1 MEPERGLARRQVG
14 HFEIPPPHAPPP
26 ARADGFH
33 ARLLGRESSGKTF
46 VTVSLPLD
54 VRDLGRRVNPLDE
67 APAMALDGRPN
78 PPTAGGI
85 KPRWK
90 TPRPWRSM
98 AARIRGTSARS
109 TPVPTIIST
118 PHPIVTGILTM
129 RPAQLSQGPWQARI
143 PIMS

>member
-1 MEPERGLARRQVG
+1 MGSLPMEPERGLARRQVG
-14 HFEIPPPHAPPP
+14 HFEILPPHAPPP

-78 PPTAGGI
+78 PRNFGQIHSRAHNHLNSPSHCDRYPNDAAG
-85 KPRWK
+85 
-90 TPRPWRSM
+90 
-98 AARIRGTSARS
+98 SAFA
-109 TPVPTIIST
+109 
-118 PHPIVTGILTM
+118 
-129 RPAQLSQGPWQARI
+129 RPAASQDTDHVMRSEEHTSELQSRQYLVC
-143 PIMS
+143 